1 MEVRKKINE
10 FKERR
15 KKKKCIEID
24 ELIHITLEER
34 NKYEPGSKEWKA
46 LDDDLSEFYKIRND
60 KKDIKSRIYIN
71 IAKLAGCAIAWFF
84 AYKGQ
89 KYYFDKATEYESTGA
104 YTSNTGRQAVNN
116 FVRFLFKRS

>member
-46 LDDDLSEFYKIRND
+46 LDDDL
-60 KKDIKSRIYIN
+60 
-71 IAKLAGCAIAWFF
+71 AIFI
-84 AYKGQ
+84 
-89 KYYFDKATEYESTGA
+89 
-104 YTSNTGRQAVNN
+104 
-116 FVRFLFKRS
+116 